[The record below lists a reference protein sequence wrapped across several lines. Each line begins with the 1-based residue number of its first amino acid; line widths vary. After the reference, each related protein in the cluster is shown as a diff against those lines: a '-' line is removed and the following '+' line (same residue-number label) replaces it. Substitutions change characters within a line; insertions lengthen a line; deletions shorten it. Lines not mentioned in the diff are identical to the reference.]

1 MGLDKTTFSVPQT
14 YRKNSLQLIEIF
26 YPKLMEC
33 FLSGNEINVVNEEL
47 DGFDAHTS
55 GKLYQSNIFYSFLVF
70 FGISIRMF
78 L

>member
-1 MGLDKTTFSVPQT
+1 MGLYKTTVSVPQT
-14 YRKNSLQLIEIF
+14 YRKNSLHLIEIF

-55 GKLYQSNIFYSFLVF
+55 GKLYQSNIFYSF
-70 FGISIRMF
+70 FGIFRAK
-78 L
+78 

>member
-55 GKLYQSNIFYSFLVF
+55 GKLYQSNIFYFYSFF
-70 FGISIRMF
+70 WYF
-78 L
+78 LG